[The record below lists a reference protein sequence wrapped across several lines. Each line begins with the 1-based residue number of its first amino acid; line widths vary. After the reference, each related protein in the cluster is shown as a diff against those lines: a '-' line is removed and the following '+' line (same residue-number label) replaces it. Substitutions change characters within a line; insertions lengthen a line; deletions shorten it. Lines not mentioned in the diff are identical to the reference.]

1 MNLHDLTEN
10 SYYTNEYGIV
20 LLNDCLYIDYR
31 GYIFKLYFYYMPR
44 NLEGFAETRCSIYQ
58 IEEKKHWWDK
68 NERFLEDIPIYTK
81 NPMFFIY
88 DKLDFYIYA
97 WNKFKANMKWFEKNC
112 EVIK

>member
-1 MNLHDLTEN
+1 MKKMKRKITRK
-10 SYYTNEYGIV
+10 YV
-20 LLNDCLYIDYR
+20 KYIDYR

-44 NLEGFAETRCSIYQ
+44 NSRGFAETRCSIYQ
-58 IEEKKHWWDK
+58 ISEKKHWWNK

-81 NPMFFIY
+81 NPMFFIC

-97 WNKFKANMKWFEKNC
+97 WNKFKANMKWFEENC